1 MYLPPSGNASGHSRP
16 PPRGPT
22 DNQRVNIVISNRT
35 PRLAGEGEN
44 AVPGPDDIEFLTI

>member
-1 MYLPPSGNASGHSRP
+1 MYLPPSGNASGHSGP
-16 PPRGPT
+16 PWGPT
-22 DNQRVNIVISNRT
+22 DNQRVNILISNRT